1 MKRNPCLICLLAKRQ
16 RPPVSNPSGDRKDMK
31 PGDCVSGDIV
41 PIHPPAHDGSTMFFL
56 FADIATGYMMAFTAK
71 AKNAF
76 LTAFIEVVKTM
87 KKYGKEV
94 KIFRSDSETVLVDGD
109 MGKYLE
115 ENSYFNPRGALPEL
129 RRTIREHDLS
139 SHRRITPRTTFPS
152 SQTLGLGL
160 IPRHRLQEPNS
171 K

>member
-1 MKRNPCLICLLAKRQ
+1 
-16 RPPVSNPSGDRKDMK
+16 
-31 PGDCVSGDIV
+31 
-41 PIHPPAHDGSTMFFL
+41 MFFL

-109 MGKYLE
+109 MGRYLE
-115 ENSYFNPRGALPEL
+115 ENSYFHE
-129 RRTIREHDLS
+129 
-139 SHRRITPRTTFPS
+139 
-152 SQTLGLGL
+152 
-160 IPRHRLQEPNS
+160 
-171 K
+171 